1 LTAREISS
9 EVWQIW
15 ILSSQFNQKRY
26 DGGVVPIKMDGK
38 ADYYAQV
45 VSQIIKYDPA
55 IVAMDANVSPDV
67 LSTVI
72 QHCNEANITSES
84 LATDTPIDHTY

>member
-1 LTAREISS
+1 MAVYSHSNGWEA
-9 EVWQIW
+9 
-15 ILSSQFNQKRY
+15 NHH
-26 DGGVVPIKMDGK
+26 
-38 ADYYAQV
+38 AQV

-72 QHCNEANITSES
+72 QHCNEAKITSES
-84 LATDTPIDHTY
+84 FVIDDSH